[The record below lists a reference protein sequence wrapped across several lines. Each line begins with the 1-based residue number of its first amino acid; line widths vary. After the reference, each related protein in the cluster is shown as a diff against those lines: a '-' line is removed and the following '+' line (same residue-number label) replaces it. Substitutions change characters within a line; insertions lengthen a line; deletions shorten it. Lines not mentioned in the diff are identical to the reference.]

1 MGMGTDR
8 SSLHSQLLADALA
21 RQHRIGLDLDAT
33 EIDGQRIAVRQSVV
47 SQMPFCRLLHFERDA
62 RRSDPRLIVVA
73 PLSGHKAV
81 LMRDTLAALL
91 PDHDLFLM
99 EWTDARD
106 VPVAEGGFALEENIA
121 YVIDFVRRLGGDVHL
136 LGLCQSC
143 IPVLAGAALL
153 AATGDPAQPRSLILI
168 SGAIDPRINP
178 TRIGR
183 LAAHRSIDWLE
194 RHAITRVPPPHA
206 GEGRRVYP
214 ASIQRTA
221 LLSYLARHLATGG
234 ELFWKVFHDD
244 GADSASHPFIELFFS
259 VMDLAAE
266 FFLDNMRSVFH
277 EYLLPR
283 GALTWRGSPVDL
295 RAIGQ
300 TALMTVEGEFDD
312 VSGVGQTRIAHALC
326 SGIPSALREHH
337 LQKSVGHFG
346 TFHGRAWRSDI
357 LPRIRQ
363 FIRKTASPA

>member
-1 MGMGTDR
+1 MVFSPNQ
-8 SSLHSQLLADALA
+8 SSLHSRLLADALA
-21 RQHRIGLDLDAT
+21 RERGIGLDLAAT
-33 EIDGQRIAVRQSVV
+33 EIDGKRVEVRRSVV
-47 SQMPFCRLLHFERDA
+47 AQRPFCRLLHFERDA
-62 RRSDPRLIVVA
+62 RRSDPCLMAVA
-73 PLSGHKAV
+73 PLSGHKSV

-106 VPVAEGGFALEENIA
+106 VPVAQGGFALEENIA
-121 YVIDFVRRLGGDVHL
+121 YVIDLVRPLGGDVHL

-143 IPVLAGAALL
+143 IPILAAAALL

-183 LAAHRSIDWLE
+183 LAAHRSIEWFE
-194 RHAITRVPPPHA
+194 RHAIAKVSPPHA

-221 LLSYLARHLATGG
+221 LLSYLSRHLATGG

-244 GADSASHPFIELFFS
+244 GADSASHPFVELFLS

-266 FFLDNMRSVFH
+266 FFLDNMRAVFH
-277 EYLLPR
+277 ECLLPR

-295 RAIGQ
+295 RAIGR

-312 VSGVGQTRIAHALC
+312 VSGVGQTRIAHDLC
-326 SGIPSALREHH
+326 SSIPTALREHH